1 MKGNIISPRAFSASI
16 RIARPRAEITSGG
29 SMMAVSQRITAR
41 IFVVGGKHRATTLV
55 EGGDIGVDRAFV
67 GLVVP
72 FTCDGHAAFGNEAL
86 RAVFKDFQ
94 THSRL
99 LRLRNPESPAK
110 TKGRPDFPLR
120 PQTFTRTRRR
130 RPLLAGP
137 PHTVLIDFMHMANH

>member
-86 RAVFKDFQ
+86 RAVFKDFKLIPVSSGCGTRKALQ
-94 THSRL
+94 
-99 LRLRNPESPAK
+99 K
-110 TKGRPDFPLR
+110 QRPPGFSVAATNFHAHASSSAAFSWP
-120 PQTFTRTRRR
+120 TTTRC
-130 RPLLAGP
+130 
-137 PHTVLIDFMHMANH
+137 